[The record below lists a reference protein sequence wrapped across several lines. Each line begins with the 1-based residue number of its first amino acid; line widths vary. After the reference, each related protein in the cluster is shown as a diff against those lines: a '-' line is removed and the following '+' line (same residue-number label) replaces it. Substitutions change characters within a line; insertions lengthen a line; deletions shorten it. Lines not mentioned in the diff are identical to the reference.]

1 MDDDL
6 DTCSCDICAPI
17 AADHALST
25 EEKFRQA
32 WGAQRERPTD
42 LWASASYWRGY
53 AESLEAENYDL
64 LQQVRELEQDLTAA
78 LARCPSCG
86 RHK

>member
-6 DTCSCDICAPI
+6 DTCSCDICAPV
-17 AADHALST
+17 AAYHALST

-32 WGAQRERPTD
+32 WPAPAER
-42 LWASASYWRGY
+42 SAAYWRGY

-64 LQQVRELEQDLTAA
+64 LQQVRELEQDLSAA
-78 LARCPSCG
+78 LARCPHCG
-86 RHK
+86 RNH

>member
-6 DTCSCDICAPI
+6 DTCSCDICSP
-17 AADHALST
+17 LT
-25 EEKFRQA
+25 MEEKF
-32 WGAQRERPTD
+32 QRVTAPAER
-42 LWASASYWRGY
+42 SAAYWRGY

-78 LARCPSCG
+78 LARCPNCG
-86 RHK
+86 RHR